1 MTSTSRTRLD
11 IAKEITN
18 KRAEQMAAVIPST
31 AAEIGIELDALLD
44 EWDAAG

>member
-1 MTSTSRTRLD
+1 MNTTSRTRLD

-31 AAEIGIELDALLD
+31 AAEIGAELDALLD
-44 EWDAAG
+44 EWAKAH

>member
-1 MTSTSRTRLD
+1 MTTTSRTRLD

-31 AAEIGIELDALLD
+31 AAEIGEEIDRLLA
-44 EWDAAG
+44 EWVEAG